1 MTSETQILYR
11 GKYADEHPTERQLEL
26 LRRMGVKN
34 EIIQSLD
41 REGAFKLIQ
50 ELMTKY
56 YEEQT
61 RRKFNGKII
70 IKW

>member
-11 GKYADEHPTERQLEL
+11 GKYANERPTESQLSL
-26 LRRMGVKN
+26 LRRMGVKE
-34 EIIQSLD
+34 EIIGSLD

-50 ELMTKY
+50 ALMAKY

-61 RRKFNGKII
+61 RRRFNGKIVV
-70 IKW
+70 KW